1 MATKIMFEN
10 GNYVV
15 VAADLERVAQ
25 ELGAV
30 FRNGGGF
37 VGFAKEPAGKVIVNP
52 AKVDYL
58 EDFSQPPPPTYGHI
72 T

>member
-15 VAADLERVAQ
+15 VAQDLETVAK

-30 FRNGGGF
+30 YRDRGGF
-37 VGFAKEPAGKVIVNP
+37 VGFAKEPAGRVIVNP
-52 AKVDYL
+52 ANVDYL
-58 EDFSQPPPPTYGHI
+58 EDYSQPPPPTYGQMS
-72 T
+72 